1 VERVVSCRGGIQVVG
16 QRVQVGMPHAGNV
29 VTVEVED
36 TTLRVLDEE
45 ATILKTVP
53 RRTTKAVTRHKAYG
67 HRTVKEA

>member
-1 VERVVSCRGGIQVVG
+1 MERLVSCRGGIQVVG
-16 QRVQVGMPHAGNV
+16 QRVQVGMPHAGQV

-45 ATILKTVP
+45 ETILKTVP